1 MTGFS
6 SAIMTQYKLW
16 NVLKRERRQQQQVF
30 FKEGYR
36 RITDDEASY
45 AMRDFFGNRIRSDP
59 ECTRRSPCFLPS
71 FTLFL
76 LKDDRPFSSGWKKIK
91 REDVAHHNVKWMRNN
106 CERLAPAGTRVLGGH
121 HVIHSV
127 TLFFSFFLSFIYP
140 HSIRIL

>member
-1 MTGFS
+1 VECFEE
-6 SAIMTQYKLW
+6 
-16 NVLKRERRQQQQVF
+16 RETTAAASFF

-76 LKDDRPFSSGWKKIK
+76 LKDDRPFSSGWKKNK
-91 REDVAHHNVKWMRNN
+91 
-106 CERLAPAGTRVLGGH
+106 ERRCRPPQCKVDEEQL
-121 HVIHSV
+121 
-127 TLFFSFFLSFIYP
+127 
-140 HSIRIL
+140 